1 MDFRESE
8 TAKNLMRAF
17 AGESQARN
25 RYTMAASQA
34 KANGLYVIETVF
46 TFTADQEKE
55 HAKLF
60 YRHLKDM
67 AGETIAIDGG
77 YPVDIDPEITK
88 LLRMAQ
94 HNEME
99 EYGDVYKHFGDT
111 AKQEGF
117 TVVGN
122 LFHNIAEIE
131 KTHGERFEHF
141 AQLMENGQLFVSE
154 QEIGWMCLN
163 CGYIYTGK
171 EAPKVCPVCQHPQ
184 GYFIRQVMAP
194 FDFSQMRGCGC

>member
-1 MDFRESE
+1 MDFKESE
-8 TAKNLMRAF
+8 TMKNLMRAF

-60 YRHLKDM
+60 YSHLKDM

-77 YPVDIDPEITK
+77 YPVDIDPEMSK

-94 HNEME
+94 HNELE
-99 EYGDVYKHFGDT
+99 EYDDVYKHFGDT

-117 TVVGN
+117 AQIGN
-122 LFHNIAEIE
+122 LFHNIAAIE
-131 KTHGERFEHF
+131 KTHADRFEHF
-141 AQLMENGQLFVSE
+141 AQLMEQGKLFVADK
-154 QEIGWMCLN
+154 EIAWMCLN
-163 CGYIYTGK
+163 CGHIAFGK
-171 EAPKVCPVCQHPQ
+171 EAPKVCPVCQHLSLIHISEPTRP
-184 GYFIRQVMAP
+184 Y
-194 FDFSQMRGCGC
+194 

>member
-1 MDFRESE
+1 
-8 TAKNLMRAF
+8 MRAF

-60 YRHLKDM
+60 YSHLKDM

-77 YPVDIDPEITK
+77 YPVDIDPEMSK

-94 HNEME
+94 HNELE
-99 EYGDVYKHFGDT
+99 EYDDVYKHFGDT

-117 TVVGN
+117 AQIGN
-122 LFHNIAEIE
+122 LFHNIAAIE
-131 KTHGERFEHF
+131 KTHADRFEHF
-141 AQLMENGQLFVSE
+141 AQLMEQGKLFVADE
-154 QEIGWMCLN
+154 EIAWMCLN
-163 CGYIYTGK
+163 CVILLWQRSAEGLPGMSAQSGILYPPGHG
-171 EAPKVCPVCQHPQ
+171 A
-184 GYFIRQVMAP
+184 F
-194 FDFSQMRGCGC
+194 

>member
-46 TFTADQEKE
+46 TFTADREKE

-122 LFHNIAEIE
+122 LFFTILQKLRKPMGNVLSILLSSWKMDSFLFPSRKPDGCVSIAVTFIR
-131 KTHGERFEHF
+131 ERKHRRCVRS
-141 AQLMENGQLFVSE
+141 ASILRGILFV
-154 QEIGWMCLN
+154 
-163 CGYIYTGK
+163 
-171 EAPKVCPVCQHPQ
+171 
-184 GYFIRQVMAP
+184 R
-194 FDFSQMRGCGC
+194 

>member
-8 TAKNLMRAF
+8 TVKNLMRAF

-34 KANGLYVIETVF
+34 KANGLYVVETVF

-77 YPVDIDPEITK
+77 YPVDIDPEMAK

-94 HNEME
+94 HNELE
-99 EYGDVYKHFGDT
+99 EYGDVYKNFGDT

-117 TVVGN
+117 EVIGD
-122 LFHNIAEIE
+122 LFHNIAEIKGHE
-131 KTHGERFEHF
+131 VILRSLRPADH
-141 AQLMENGQLFVSE
+141 LNGAVLLQQKL
-154 QEIGWMCLN
+154 
-163 CGYIYTGK
+163 
-171 EAPKVCPVCQHPQ
+171 
-184 GYFIRQVMAP
+184 R
-194 FDFSQMRGCGC
+194 